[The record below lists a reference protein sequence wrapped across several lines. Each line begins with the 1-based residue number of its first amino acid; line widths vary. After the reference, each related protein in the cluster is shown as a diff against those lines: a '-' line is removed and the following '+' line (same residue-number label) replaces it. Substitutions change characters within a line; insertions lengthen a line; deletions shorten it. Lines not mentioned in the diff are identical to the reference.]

1 MDPFWTFVF
10 FCTRARARELLYKLE
25 GFRNIRDHPS
35 LRMVVMGCYLGV
47 PTIRLGIVTQ
57 TTSHTYHQYETHGF
71 DSHAHARELLYKIE
85 GFPEP
90 RVYLLLRVVVLGCY
104 LGVLTIRRSIMTQTT
119 PHTYHKH
126 EIYGFLHP
134 CARA

>member
-35 LRMVVMGCYLGV
+35 LRMVVMGWYLGV
-47 PTIRLGIVTQ
+47 PTIRLGIVTLHQ
-57 TTSHTYHQYETHGF
+57 TWILLGLLSFF
-71 DSHAHARELLYKIE
+71 DAHAHARELLYKIE
-85 GFPEP
+85 GFLEA